1 MDSRKI
7 RLKMIEWLHYVSN
20 NLNDEK
26 LTNIRILKF
35 IKNHSIFISLCIV
48 FIGLLIIFY
57 SNHDIKKNNVISI
70 NSRYDSIG
78 EILTDNEPMMF
89 DTKNSY
95 YPQILTDIFIEYK
108 EPVMRGDIVKIK
120 KVCTTVILQDDF
132 IKNDSIYL
140 FSWDNIPGND
150 NVRLIEYLNLIFG
163 IEWVKSAKFEKI
175 DNGKTI
181 KISTENNS
189 LSLRLD
195 DNKTKVDVKTEDGR
209 RDEFIAK
216 MENDRLN
223 IYSSIKG
230 IDSIDSLDM
239 IILQLYGASLEGNKS
254 DDDSIISTTV
264 LNLKNLPIWK
274 TSKNSSWFM
283 NCEDTNNYILNDM
296 RFIKENSAGEYEIHY
311 LMNYYYNNQSLLI
324 LGKGSL
330 SSPIRGANPV
340 EEMNINFNKSILLL
354 TGLLIIF
361 GSFPF
366 CLSIKE
372 LLQKK

>member
-311 LMNYYYNNQSLLI
+311 LMRYNYNNQDLLI

-330 SSPIRGANPV
+330 MSPIRGANPV